1 MLYVTFPAEEGSVQ
15 MISSFRLYSENEK
28 RTLVLHGGL
37 ISQHPSLEISICIW
51 FKMILVYSWSVIVL
65 VRANNCFTVSVIH
78 MTKKLKLCT
87 AMIVFA
93 SYPLCLWHD
102 YWSSLTDDKRKWI
115 SEQYHERK
123 KQDTP
128 PRNKSTDHSISAEGS
143 VQHIQ
148 VFCWWGGKA

>member
-102 YWSSLTDDKRKWI
+102 YWSSLTDDKRKHSCEWLSKS
-115 SEQYHERK
+115 SEFPGGWEK
-123 KQDTP
+123 GDLT
-128 PRNKSTDHSISAEGS
+128 STSAPSPFYLISAT
-143 VQHIQ
+143 
-148 VFCWWGGKA
+148 C